1 MDSEAKEAAIL
12 DMLGI
17 YLAGERIPRTQ
28 AEQHAADAQLNNL
41 LGGMLAVVE
50 DCSVQA
56 VATAAQRFKY
66 GLAGN
71 PSFMPKPPEFSA
83 EVRRLEDFLRPS
95 ADVPLQ
101 GIVEVD
107 MGRGRIR
114 TGHLTSAEVDYV
126 LDRKGVLPDGRSMAS
141 LSPGDLKA
149 EVAVA
154 MKALPAPTMRSA
166 ADLVPHF
173 KRMADA

>member
-1 MDSEAKEAAIL
+1 MEAEAKEAALLSLL
-12 DMLGI
+12 DI
-17 YLAGERIPRTQ
+17 YHTGERVSD
-28 AEQHAADAQLNNL
+28 AAYAGMVAALEPFSLNVVVLACSAFRSGSVAGHNNAFPPNEAQL
-41 LGGMLAVVE
+41 V
-50 DCSVQA
+50 SVL
-56 VATAAQRFKY
+56 R
-66 GLAGN
+66 
-71 PSFMPKPPEFSA
+71 EFDA
-83 EVRRLEDFLRPS
+83 PMRE
-95 ADVPLQ
+95 VPLQ
-101 GIVEVD
+101 GITEVD
-107 MGRGRIR
+107 LGRGRIR